1 MTIRPKPEH
10 ERPLH
15 EPLQVF
21 DLQGTAAQ
29 LRAEPTWKTGRNS
42 ITLRKAPG
50 LQLVLL
56 AMQAGDQL
64 REHQTSGP
72 ITLHVVSGRVRFV
85 TTDESVE
92 LGPQTVVALDGN
104 VPHSVEALEE
114 SVCLLSI
121 GGVAQQ

>member
-29 LRAEPTWKTGRNS
+29 LCAEPTWETGPNS

-56 AMQAGDQL
+56 AMQAGDRL
-64 REHQTSGP
+64 HEHQAAGP
-72 ITLHVVSGRVRFV
+72 ITLQPLSGKVRFA
-85 TTDESVE
+85 TQDESVE
-92 LGPQTVVALDGN
+92 LEPHRVVALDGRI
-104 VPHSVEALEE
+104 PHTVEALAE
-114 SVCLLSI
+114 SICLLTI
-121 GGVAQQ
+121 GSAS